1 MVCAYLSQKLYNH
14 AGVVTSSIKSVAMQK
29 LLALVQNLGARKMS
43 FSESTMKTKKRTCME
58 EEKSRVIVRI
68 SEDGIIIGD
77 FIVMNYDEL
86 LHLIEQKECKII
98 FDSEDAFQNLKN
110 GIEPYIEEI
119 YCIQLATEI
128 EKFIAEQYALQVS
141 TNSL

>member
-1 MVCAYLSQKLYNH
+1 
-14 AGVVTSSIKSVAMQK
+14 
-29 LLALVQNLGARKMS
+29 
-43 FSESTMKTKKRTCME
+43 ME
-58 EEKSRVIVRI
+58 EQSKIIIRI
-68 SEDGIIIGD
+68 TDKGIIIGD
-77 FIVMNYDEL
+77 CLVMGYDEL
-86 LHLIEQKECKII
+86 LHLIVREECKII

>member
-1 MVCAYLSQKLYNH
+1 
-14 AGVVTSSIKSVAMQK
+14 
-29 LLALVQNLGARKMS
+29 
-43 FSESTMKTKKRTCME
+43 ME
-58 EEKSRVIVRI
+58 EQSKIIIRI
-68 SEDGIIIGD
+68 TDEGIIFGD
-77 FIVMNYDEL
+77 YLVMEYNEL
-86 LHLIEQKECKII
+86 IHLIVQEECKII

>member
-1 MVCAYLSQKLYNH
+1 
-14 AGVVTSSIKSVAMQK
+14 
-29 LLALVQNLGARKMS
+29 
-43 FSESTMKTKKRTCME
+43 ME

-110 GIEPYIEEI
+110 GIEPCIEEI

>member
-1 MVCAYLSQKLYNH
+1 
-14 AGVVTSSIKSVAMQK
+14 
-29 LLALVQNLGARKMS
+29 
-43 FSESTMKTKKRTCME
+43 ME
-58 EEKSRVIVRI
+58 EQNKIIIRI
-68 SEDGIIIGD
+68 TDEGIIIGD
-77 FIVMNYDEL
+77 FLVMGYDEL
-86 LHLIEQKECKII
+86 LNLIKQEECKII

>member
-1 MVCAYLSQKLYNH
+1 
-14 AGVVTSSIKSVAMQK
+14 
-29 LLALVQNLGARKMS
+29 
-43 FSESTMKTKKRTCME
+43 ME
-58 EEKSRVIVRI
+58 EQNKIIVRI
-68 SEDGIIIGD
+68 TDKGIIISD
-77 FIVMNYDEL
+77 YLVMGYDEL
-86 LHLIEQKECKII
+86 LHLIVKEECKII

>member
-1 MVCAYLSQKLYNH
+1 
-14 AGVVTSSIKSVAMQK
+14 
-29 LLALVQNLGARKMS
+29 
-43 FSESTMKTKKRTCME
+43 ME
-58 EEKSRVIVRI
+58 EQSKIIIRI
-68 SEDGIIIGD
+68 TDEGIIIGD
-77 FIVMNYDEL
+77 FLVMGYDEL
-86 LHLIEQKECKII
+86 LNLIEQEKCKII

>member
-1 MVCAYLSQKLYNH
+1 
-14 AGVVTSSIKSVAMQK
+14 
-29 LLALVQNLGARKMS
+29 
-43 FSESTMKTKKRTCME
+43 ME
-58 EEKSRVIVRI
+58 EQSKKIIRI
-68 SEDGIIIGD
+68 TDEGIIFGD
-77 FIVMNYDEL
+77 YLVMEYDEL
-86 LHLIEQKECKII
+86 LHLIVQEECKII
-98 FDSEDAFQNLKN
+98 FDSEEAFQNLKN

>member
-1 MVCAYLSQKLYNH
+1 
-14 AGVVTSSIKSVAMQK
+14 
-29 LLALVQNLGARKMS
+29 
-43 FSESTMKTKKRTCME
+43 ME
-58 EEKSRVIVRI
+58 EQDRVIVHI
-68 SEDGIIIGD
+68 TDKGSIIID
-77 FIVMNYDEL
+77 YLMCSYVELVNLIVE
-86 LHLIEQKECKII
+86 KKCKII
-98 FDSEDAFQNLKN
+98 FDNEDAFQNLKN

>member
-1 MVCAYLSQKLYNH
+1 
-14 AGVVTSSIKSVAMQK
+14 
-29 LLALVQNLGARKMS
+29 
-43 FSESTMKTKKRTCME
+43 ME
-58 EEKSRVIVRI
+58 EQNKIIVRI
-68 SEDGIIIGD
+68 TDEGIIISD
-77 FIVMNYDEL
+77 YLVMGYDEL
-86 LHLIEQKECKII
+86 LHLIVKEECKII

-119 YCIQLATEI
+119 YCIQLASEI

>member
-1 MVCAYLSQKLYNH
+1 
-14 AGVVTSSIKSVAMQK
+14 
-29 LLALVQNLGARKMS
+29 
-43 FSESTMKTKKRTCME
+43 ME
-58 EEKSRVIVRI
+58 EQNKIIVRI
-68 SEDGIIIGD
+68 TDEGIIISD
-77 FIVMNYDEL
+77 YLVMGYNEL
-86 LHLIEQKECKII
+86 LNLIVQEECKII